1 MATWTFIANYIVT
14 QEEKEALM
22 NTFRALD
29 LNSDGFISR
38 EELLIGFKKI
48 MCQSEAEE

>member
-1 MATWTFIANYIVT
+1 
-14 QEEKEALM
+14 M

-48 MCQSEAEE
+48 MCQSDAEEEVEKIMKNID